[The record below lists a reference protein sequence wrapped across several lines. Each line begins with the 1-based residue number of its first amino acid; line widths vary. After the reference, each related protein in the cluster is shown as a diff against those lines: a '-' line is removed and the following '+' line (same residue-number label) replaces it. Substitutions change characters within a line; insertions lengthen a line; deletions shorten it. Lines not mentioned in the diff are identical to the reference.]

1 MFVVGNDGNDIN
13 EYTLATA
20 WDVSSASFVDS
31 FSIDSQDDSPGG
43 VAFSNNGQKMFIS
56 GHQGKDINEYTLAT
70 AWDVSSASF
79 VDSFSIAS
87 QDDTPTGLFL

>member
-31 FSIDSQDDSPGG
+31 FSIESQD
-43 VAFSNNGQKMFIS
+43 N
-56 GHQGKDINEYTLAT
+56 
-70 AWDVSSASF
+70 
-79 VDSFSIAS
+79 S
-87 QDDTPTGLFL
+87 QTGLFL